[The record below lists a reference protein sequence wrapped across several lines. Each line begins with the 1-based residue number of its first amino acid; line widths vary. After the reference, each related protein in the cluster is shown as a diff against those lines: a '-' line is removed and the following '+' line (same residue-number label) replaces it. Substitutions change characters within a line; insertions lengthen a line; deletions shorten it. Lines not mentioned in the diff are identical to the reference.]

1 MAERK
6 LTDKEILDLF
16 DAQEKINTKT
26 SQIFEVQG
34 DTIKNLRKI
43 VENQNQII
51 KILVDR
57 K

>member
-26 SQIFEVQG
+26 SQILEVQG